1 MSLDPHLAF
10 RSSLVACWLSAM
22 QGGNPRTNVA
32 HPDMAATLRQ
42 RGRRRTGAGTPILSG
57 RPCGRD
63 AWRALPAAGG
73 PAQPGDARVVA
84 RAALLTPVGSDLL
97 RDVFRVPAG
106 PEDQHRAE
114 RVLEREPGE
123 VQARSRR
130 YDASILLRPPIFAA
144 DRHLDPAEVLPEACA
159 PNHVRRVD
167 DTTVVEQR
175 HAVPHPNRPG
185 GHARDAGGS
194 QIVTLEAQQ
203 RAAV

>member
-32 HPDMAATLRQ
+32 RPDMAARLRQ

-63 AWRALPAAGG
+63 AWRALPA
-73 PAQPGDARVVA
+73 PGSPPTRDARVVA

-106 PEDQHRAE
+106 AEDQHRAE
-114 RVLEREPGE
+114 
-123 VQARSRR
+123 
-130 YDASILLRPPIFAA
+130 
-144 DRHLDPAEVLPEACA
+144 
-159 PNHVRRVD
+159 
-167 DTTVVEQR
+167 
-175 HAVPHPNRPG
+175 
-185 GHARDAGGS
+185 
-194 QIVTLEAQQ
+194 
-203 RAAV
+203 